1 MQSRLPDGTKV
12 VLSKAVR
19 IQHVEQTLTA
29 SSSVIGLSQRP
40 IVVDWDRRC
49 VFVER
54 KQGRW
59 IWIPFEHIA
68 WSESD
73 ALPPPMGAP
82 WPAEQ
87 QLPEQPIKRRTKAA

>member
-54 KQGRW
+54 KPDRW

-73 ALPPPMGAP
+73 ALPAPMSGPAP
-82 WPAEQ
+82 VAE
-87 QLPEQPIKRRTKAA
+87 PKRKPKAA

>member
-12 VLSKAVR
+12 ILDKGVR
-19 IQHVEQTLTA
+19 VQHVEQTLEA
-29 SSSVIGLSQRP
+29 CSSIVGLSRRP

-54 KQGRW
+54 KAGRW
-59 IWIPFEHIA
+59 IWIPFEKIA

-73 ALPPPMGAP
+73 ALPAP
-82 WPAEQ
+82 VDGVTSAAPVA
-87 QLPEQPIKRRTKAA
+87 PKRKRAA